1 VFHSKKS
8 IRLTALASAMALILV
23 FTLAGCGK
31 TAKSTNQKVA
41 DQKTLVVA
49 TSGTLYP
56 TSFHANKKSA
66 LTGYDIAVVKAV
78 AKGLHKKVTFKE
90 MDVDGMLTA
99 VNNGT
104 AQMAANDFSISKQ
117 REKQFALSTPYKFSF
132 DSMVVR
138 KSDQSGIHSF
148 ADLKGKKAA
157 GEAGTGYQRLA
168 SQLGAKQV
176 NYDNVSNDVYLRD
189 VVNGRT
195 DVILNDYYLQ
205 SMALKALPNLPLT
218 IPKNLYFTTQ
228 NDKNGTGI
236 IMKKSNTKL
245 TAEVDKEI
253 KKLKADGT
261 ITKLSKEFYGGQ
273 DVSKKPNVKTTYF
286 KIK

>member
-1 VFHSKKS
+1 MFNSKKS

-41 DQKTLVVA
+41 DQKTWVVA

-168 SQLGAKQV
+168 SQLGAKKV

-253 KKLKADGT
+253 KKLEADGT
-261 ITKLSKEFYGGQ
+261 ITKLSKKFYGGQ